1 MYDFINFI
9 DMLSQKEDS
18 FKKALELVKDDFHI
32 GKIEIK
38 SNDFLECLE
47 YVFDNNYINK
57 AITTYTTGGYEYSFY
72 KNSDDYKYNDVEL
85 NNINVLM
92 KIFGLY
98 HNNFTLN
105 KKEAE
110 REFISVETKL
120 PNAKGYLKKVSTIIE
135 VFKASNYNSYF
146 INLKGFGFVNRLY
159 NYQIGDKALRYYA
172 NVLKEFVNESDEAIG
187 HLGGDNFVAFIKKE
201 RHNEFVKLVSSVTAH
216 FNLNNNL
223 ITINLNGVIGYE
235 EIEFDDYNYRT
246 SIPNS
251 SVAFQYAKATKKSI
265 VKLTPDILGM
275 FMSIKNIE
283 HTFKDELKKGNFI
296 VYYQPKFDTE
306 TGKIIGVEA
315 LSRWIS
321 NGKVVPPSMF
331 IPILEKNGDIVDLD
345 MFVLESLC
353 KDIHNFRRLGNKIVP
368 ASCNLSRKDFENDNL
383 EEMII
388 SIIRKYDV
396 RTEDIVIEV
405 TETTKLGENDRV
417 ARFINTMWQNGIM
430 TSIDDFG
437 TGYSSLAALRD
448 FKVNEIKI
456 DRSFIN
462 REQIN
467 ESDEIIIGSI
477 IDMAK
482 KLNMDVICE
491 GVETQKQIDFLTK
504 LGCFKAQGYYY
515 SKPLPK
521 LEFEDLLKKNRGEKE
536 D

>member
-9 DMLSQKEDS
+9 NMLNQKEDS

-32 GKIEIK
+32 GKVEIK
-38 SNDFLECLE
+38 SSDFLECLE
-47 YVFDNNYINK
+47 YVFDNNYK
-57 AITTYTTGGYEYSFY
+57 DKVLATYTSGGYEYLFY
-72 KNSDDYKYNDVEL
+72 KNSDDYKYSDIEMND
-85 NNINVLM
+85 INVLM
-92 KIFGLY
+92 RILGLY

-105 KKEAE
+105 KKEVE
-110 REFISVETKL
+110 REFVSVETNL
-120 PNAKGYLKKVSTIIE
+120 ANAKGYLKKVNTIIE
-135 VFKASNYNSYF
+135 VFKASDYNSYF
-146 INLKGFGFVNRLY
+146 INIKGFGFVNRLY

-172 NVLKEFVNESDEAIG
+172 NVLKEFVDESREAVG
-187 HLGGDNFVAFIKKE
+187 HLGGDNFVAFIRKE
-201 RHNEFVKLVSSVTAH
+201 RHDDFVKLVSNVTEH
-216 FNLNNNL
+216 FQLNNNL
-223 ITINLNGVIGYE
+223 VTINLSGVIGYE
-235 EIEFDDYNYRT
+235 EIETDDYNFRT
-246 SIPNS
+246 SIPNA
-251 SVAFQYAKATKKSI
+251 SVAFQYAKASKKPI

-283 HTFKDELKKGNFI
+283 HTFKDELKKGSFI
-296 VYYQPKFDTE
+296 VFYQPKFDIE

-345 MFVLESLC
+345 MFVLENLC
-353 KDIHNFRRLGNKIVP
+353 KDIHNFRRMGNKIVP
-368 ASCNLSRKDFENDNL
+368 ASCNLSRKDFEDENL
-383 EEMII
+383 EDKII

-396 RTEDIVIEV
+396 KTEDIVIEV
-405 TETTKLGENDRV
+405 TETTTLEENERL
-417 ARFINTMWQNGIM
+417 ARFINTMWKNGIM

-456 DRSFIN
+456 DRSFID
-462 REQIN
+462 RENIS

-482 KLNMDVICE
+482 RLNMDVICE
-491 GVETQKQIDFLTK
+491 GVESQKQVDFLTK

-521 LEFEDLLKKNRGEKE
+521 LEFEDLLKKNRGEKGN
-536 D
+536 